1 MPVEIFLKM
10 DGVTGESKN
19 FQHKGWADILS
30 WTWAISSNRSTPQQA
45 ANENASFNEISLIKR
60 IGRDSP
66 EMMRLFAAREIVPH
80 AELSIVPV
88 VNKREVKQKYL
99 HFYMEDVIIKS
110 IVTSGSCEEEFFK
123 ERVTL
128 LFDRIRFEYN
138 QHAAPGDEEP
148 PVDHVFG
155 WDIPA
160 NKAIEPVQ

>member
-10 DGVTGESKN
+10 DGLTGESRN
-19 FQHKGWADILS
+19 FQHKGWADVLS
-30 WTWAISSNRSTPQQA
+30 WTWAISSNRNTLEKA
-45 ANENASFNEISLIKR
+45 ASENASFNEISLIKR

-80 AELSIVPV
+80 AELSIMPV
-88 VNKREVKQKYL
+88 VSKKEVKQKYL
-99 HFYMEDVIIKS
+99 NLYMEDVIIKS
-110 IVTSGSCEEEFFK
+110 IVTGGSCEEEYFK

-138 QHAAPGDEEP
+138 QHSGLDTGEP

-160 NKAIEPVQ
+160 NKAIEPVR